1 MMSNKKFKK
10 QLLPYFMVA
19 PAMIFL
25 GLFTVYPMLNLIYL
39 SFTNWNLIS
48 PTKSFVGLT
57 NYREL
62 FLRDDF
68 WQTLKNTAVFTVFS
82 VVIILALAILLAIL
96 IKVPKKINTAIQLTM
111 FLPHVVSLVC
121 VSMIFRWLMDP
132 DIGVFNL
139 VLNFFG
145 FPSLKWLQSSDTAMM
160 SVILVNIW
168 RSVGYITLIVLSGL
182 QRIPAEIYEAASLDN
197 ASSWRVFWKITLPMI
212 SPQLFFLLITMTL
225 SSFKVFDTVSIMTGG
240 GPGNS
245 TNVISYYIYQYAF
258 SYMKIGYAS
267 AAGSVLLAILVI
279 VTIIY
284 FKGLSKKVYYQ

>member
-132 DIGVFNL
+132 DIGIFNL